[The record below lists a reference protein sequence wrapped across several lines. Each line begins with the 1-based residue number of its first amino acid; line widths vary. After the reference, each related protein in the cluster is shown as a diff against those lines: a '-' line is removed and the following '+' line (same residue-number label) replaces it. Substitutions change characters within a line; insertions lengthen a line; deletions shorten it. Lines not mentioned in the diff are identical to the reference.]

1 MEVVFSV
8 SLTPQ
13 FVRIGMSPSWKTI
26 DFGALGGAFEIV
38 WHGAQFHAPAPIPPL
53 RNQVAAMGAAG
64 LRRIRAQFVVVIS
77 WQADASGIGDRPAIG
92 KGNDTR
98 HMGMAAQSQT
108 AGRQTKS
115 GQVGGDLIQSSF
127 PHCPWSAAMQ
137 PVSIV
142 VGARLGIQVNGQLIW
157 SSLR

>member
-64 LRRIRAQFVVVIS
+64 LRRIRAQFGAG
-77 WQADASGIGDRPAIG
+77 QSGEARIFLTQDNNLTAKVPLRRSILQCNLQQKYRLMG
-92 KGNDTR
+92 KHNPQRDDGPEKGLYRLPPIALRENR
-98 HMGMAAQSQT
+98 YA
-108 AGRQTKS
+108 RQTFKFRRPIS
-115 GQVGGDLIQSSF
+115 CIA
-127 PHCPWSAAMQ
+127 P
-137 PVSIV
+137 
-142 VGARLGIQVNGQLIW
+142 
-157 SSLR
+157 